1 MYFGLT
7 LPTYEAKC
15 NYLLCTG
22 SARLCPAW
30 RTTLDLTEVS
40 IKIETTFDNGS
51 LGSRNDEE
59 RSEMRYVMW
68 IAFRESSNLWTHI
81 ALLWSMPVWE
91 SLVIILATFLFV
103 RYGRKRYEESLW
115 TTLNCSTYSIRKS
128 QVKKGCLERDCCSGT
143 RCLTLGT
150 TSSDVC
156 ERNFVSH
163 NAEMFGRDWLV
174 LSSAVLIPKKGR
186 KPLEPWS
193 QIR

>member
-1 MYFGLT
+1 VNCF
-7 LPTYEAKC
+7 P
-15 NYLLCTG
+15 
-22 SARLCPAW
+22 
-30 RTTLDLTEVS
+30 
-40 IKIETTFDNGS
+40 
-51 LGSRNDEE
+51 
-59 RSEMRYVMW
+59 W
-68 IAFRESSNLWTHI
+68 II
-81 ALLWSMPVWE
+81 E
-91 SLVIILATFLFV
+91 SLNAYCTPLEYACLRIFSNYSCYLPFCKVERDMRSPFELH
-103 RYGRKRYEESLW
+103 
-115 TTLNCSTYSIRKS
+115 CSTYSIRKS

-156 ERNFVSH
+156 ERNSVSH